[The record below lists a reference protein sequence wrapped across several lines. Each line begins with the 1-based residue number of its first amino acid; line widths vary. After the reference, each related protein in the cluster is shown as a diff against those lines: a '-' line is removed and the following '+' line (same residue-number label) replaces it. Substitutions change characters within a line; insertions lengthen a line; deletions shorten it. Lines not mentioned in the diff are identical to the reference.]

1 MNGLC
6 HGADLDRGRTVSK
19 LGKMFDV
26 PMMDSRGV
34 RQSLVR
40 RGRSFDKA
48 YEVQKSSKLVQPF
61 PAWRQ
66 KPLRFVLL
74 VNTEDIRLL
83 K

>member
-1 MNGLC
+1 M
-6 HGADLDRGRTVSK
+6 
-19 LGKMFDV
+19 

-48 YEVQKSSKLVQPF
+48 SESAEVVQTSSALPGL
-61 PAWRQ
+61 AAEATST
-66 KPLRFVLL
+66 LRFVLL
-74 VNTEDIRLL
+74 LNTEDIRLL